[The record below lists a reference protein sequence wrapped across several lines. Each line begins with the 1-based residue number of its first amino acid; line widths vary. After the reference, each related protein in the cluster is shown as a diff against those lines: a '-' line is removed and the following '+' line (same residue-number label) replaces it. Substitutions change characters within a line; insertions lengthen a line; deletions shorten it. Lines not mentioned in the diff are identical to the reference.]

1 MFGQQSTMCSA
12 DHVGN
17 LVNQRSAMKSS
28 GRIAQL
34 MMHTSPLE
42 QTGARDAG
50 GMNVY
55 VVETAKRLANS
66 GISVDIFTRATSAS
80 LPPRV
85 EIVPGVEVHHI
96 TAGPYE
102 GLTKEE
108 LPSQMCTMASEL
120 LRVEANHPRGY
131 YDLIHSH
138 YWISGQVGLL
148 AADRWDVP
156 LVHTM
161 HTMAKVKNLALADHD
176 QPEPVA
182 RAIGEEQIVAGAK
195 ALIANTDAEAANL
208 VTLYDACP
216 DRVHV
221 VAPGVDLDHFSPGGG
236 RREARVQLG
245 LDKDSLILAF
255 VGRIQPHKGPDVL
268 ISAAGEMIKHDPLMK
283 SKLQIL
289 IIGGVS
295 GGTGEELGRLQAL
308 ARFLGIHD
316 RIKFIPPVSRE
327 ELPHW
332 YRAADLVCVPSHS
345 ESLGLVALEAQ
356 ACGTPVVAA
365 AVGGLRT
372 AVADGFSGSLVDG
385 HDSRSWSAV
394 LTRLLQEPQRRIALS
409 MGALQHARRFGWEA
423 TARGTIDI
431 YDRLLA
437 EPSAVV
443 RSLA

>member
-1 MFGQQSTMCSA
+1 
-12 DHVGN
+12 
-17 LVNQRSAMKSS
+17 MKTT

-55 VVETAKRLANS
+55 VVETAKRLAKS
-66 GISVDIFTRATSAS
+66 GIAVDIFTRATSGA
-80 LPPRV
+80 LPPVV
-85 EIVPGVEVHHI
+85 EIAPGVEVHHI

-102 GLTKEE
+102 GLTKED

-148 AADRWDVP
+148 ASQRWDVP

-208 VTLYDACP
+208 VSLYNACP

-221 VAPGVDLDHFSPGGG
+221 VSPGVDLEHFAPGGG

-245 LDKDSLILAF
+245 LDKDGLILAF

-268 ISAAGEMIKHDPLMK
+268 ISAAAEMIKHDPVIK
-283 SKLQIL
+283 SRLQIL

-295 GGTGEELGRLQAL
+295 GGSGDELHRLQSL
-308 ARFLGIHD
+308 ARFLGVHD
-316 RIKFIPPVSRE
+316 RVKFIPPVSRA

-332 YRAADLVCVPSHS
+332 YRAADLICVPSYS
-345 ESLGLVALEAQ
+345 ESFGLVALEAQ

-385 HDSRSWSAV
+385 HDARSWSAV

-409 MGALQHARRFGWEA
+409 MGALEHARRFGWEA